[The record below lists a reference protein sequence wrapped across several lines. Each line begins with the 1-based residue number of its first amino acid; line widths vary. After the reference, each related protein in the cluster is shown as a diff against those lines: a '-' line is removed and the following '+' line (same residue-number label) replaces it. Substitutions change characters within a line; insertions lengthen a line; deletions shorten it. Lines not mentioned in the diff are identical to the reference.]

1 MGQILGALVGSVS
14 LYNMGLMVILAN
26 VDHLRFAGREIF
38 FFFFWVTNENLLIK
52 RNISMY
58 TGCVLE

>member
-1 MGQILGALVGSVS
+1 MGSVS

-38 FFFFWVTNENLLIK
+38 FFFLGN
-52 RNISMY
+52 
-58 TGCVLE
+58 

>member
-1 MGQILGALVGSVS
+1 MGSVS

-26 VDHLRFAGREIF
+26 VDHLRFAGCDF
-38 FFFFWVTNENLLIK
+38 FLGVTNENLLIK
-52 RNISMY
+52 RNIPMY